1 MKVDSNTRGYT
12 YWFMFKVSDFRVG
25 QTYRFNILNFTR
37 DLAKFYSKGMN
48 LVTKVERKS
57 PSTAEKEHEDDKE
70 VPEENPWRYGRCK
83 HVEFHSQGDVPRN
96 VKKNPQTGENIN
108 TRYFSKL
115 SFAYTFKEDDRGGKV
130 VFAYAIPYSYTD
142 LLKDLDKVKKNL
154 MADENFV
161 EYEDLTKGDMA
172 E

>member
-1 MKVDSNTRGYT
+1 MV
-12 YWFMFKVSDFRVG
+12 F
-25 QTYRFNILNFTR
+25 I
-37 DLAKFYSKGMN
+37 
-48 LVTKVERKS
+48 
-57 PSTAEKEHEDDKE
+57 TAFVVASLEK
-70 VPEENPWRYGRCK
+70 N
-83 HVEFHSQGDVPRN
+83 GDGCLGSIDI
-96 VKKNPQTGENIN
+96 TGDWIG
-108 TRYFSKL
+108 TMRSKL